1 MKDLVT
7 GALLTALAVV
17 LLREAARIPSPR
29 YEPLGAIFFAV
40 LIPCLIL
47 GFSIALIVRG
57 LRAWRS
63 EAATAPAS
71 RLISYDNL
79 RFFATLSTG
88 FSWLLAMQLG
98 TPFSIATFGFV
109 IACAFVLGAPRAP
122 SSLGLTLGVALALS
136 VGMEFLFSRYLDVI
150 LP

>member
-7 GALLTALAVV
+7 GALLAALMVV
-17 LLREAARIPSPR
+17 LLREAAGIPSPR

-40 LIPCLIL
+40 LIPCLVL

-57 LRAWRS
+57 LRAWRTES
-63 EAATAPAS
+63 ATAPVS
-71 RLISYDNL
+71 RLISRDNL

-88 FSWLLAMQLG
+88 FAWLLAMQLG
-98 TPFSIATFGFV
+98 TPFAVATFGFV

-136 VGMEFLFSRYLDVI
+136 VGMEFLFSRYLDDI